1 LEESELYVTLRKI
14 IAYNRKYQ
22 NNIFLS
28 VKLLISPS
36 IAWSN
41 HDDISLIF
49 QVASFTGEKRA
60 INIYNQLLVIAY
72 RSGVQEG
79 IFSGFGVG
87 VVMLIV
93 FCSYAVAVWF
103 GAKMVLEKGYT
114 GGEVISV
121 IVAVLTGSM

>member
-1 LEESELYVTLRKI
+1 M
-14 IAYNRKYQ
+14 
-22 NNIFLS
+22 
-28 VKLLISPS
+28 
-36 IAWSN
+36 
-41 HDDISLIF
+41 
-49 QVASFTGEKRA
+49 
-60 INIYNQLLVIAY
+60 
-72 RSGVQEG
+72 QEG

-114 GGEVISV
+114 GGDVINV